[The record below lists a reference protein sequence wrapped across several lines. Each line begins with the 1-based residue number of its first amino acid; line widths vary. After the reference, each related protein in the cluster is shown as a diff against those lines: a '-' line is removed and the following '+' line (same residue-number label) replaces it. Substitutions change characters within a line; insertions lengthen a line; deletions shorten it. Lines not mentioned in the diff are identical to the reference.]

1 MPLIAFGLRRAIY
14 LKLIPKAF
22 KSGMSAN
29 SFIHSMRLKGLGR
42 RRPLMLDDWRTVNE
56 IEAKKDVG
64 KYIRRDRIPAPKYM
78 ADVTWKYDKEWIYKA
93 NTWSRLHP
101 DEPLTE
107 RQVTFTSDIPL
118 TPKEVEEQIATKWS
132 AWERYIPEK
141 VEKIQ
146 VTSFYHKVPS
156 VIGGE

>member
-29 SFIHSMRLKGLGR
+29 SFIHQMRLKGLGR
-42 RRPLMLDDWRTVNE
+42 RRPLMLEDWRTVNE

-64 KYIRRDRIPAPKYM
+64 KYIRRDRIPAAKYM

-93 NTWSRLHP
+93 KTWARIHP
-101 DEPLTE
+101 EAPLTE
-107 RQVTFTSDIPL
+107 QMVTFTSDIPL
-118 TPKEVEEQIATKWS
+118 TPREVEEQISMKWPEWDS
-132 AWERYIPEK
+132 PPDSLLEK
-141 VEKIQ
+141 VQ

>member
-1 MPLIAFGLRRAIY
+1 MPVIALGLRRAIAM
-14 LKLIPKAF
+14 KLMPKAY
-22 KSGMSAN
+22 KAGMSAT
-29 SFIHSMRLKGLGR
+29 SFRQMLRAKGLQYRWQTLLG
-42 RRPLMLDDWRTVNE
+42 DWRTTLN
-56 IEAKKDVG
+56 IEVKKDVG
-64 KYIRRDRIPAPKYM
+64 KYIRKDRVPAPKYM
-78 ADVTWKYDKEWIYKA
+78 ADVTWEYDKEYIYRA

-101 DEPLTE
+101 DEPLVE

-141 VEKIQ
+141 IEKIQ